1 MDAQREYPGSPN
13 SPEIVSTMAEFAR
26 LAQQILVASA
36 PDTFEIGIT
45 VLLKRLLGLCGMQ
58 HGALL
63 LATRYHAASKPSFW
77 HSLSERKTLRILARD
92 GIEEQELFALLATC
106 SSSEDIQILST
117 EPGWIIC
124 QHLLPRS
131 NSLHQHAH
139 SLTEPF
145 STPLSSTQS
154 FFVLGKIQTAD
165 TQSCQAT
172 VEHMQAVWPLLAD
185 TVGAVIASL
194 LQVEKMY
201 DLEMTTGHRD
211 LQQMELLKAEL
222 LATVSHELRSPLASI
237 QGYAATLL
245 RHERRIAREERRE
258 FLLAIRNASQRL
270 SIVIDRLLEMSQLE
284 TATFPLEH
292 VPVNLVYLIREAIAV
307 QEQHLTE
314 SDISDSVQ
322 PETHEPQIPWTFV
335 LRIEDRQGNPTNE
348 VPLLHADR
356 RLLREAL
363 DHLLEN
369 AVLYSPE
376 GGKIEVG
383 IRIREPDEMYQLS
396 LALAQSSVG
405 HHSSVVFPSSW
416 SQRQSMI
423 EIWIQ
428 DQGIGIASTHLEQIF
443 QRFYRADTSLIKEVS
458 GLGIGLTICKQIV
471 ELHDGLLWVESEI
484 SRGSTFHMLL
494 PVK

>member
-1 MDAQREYPGSPN
+1 MDVQREYPDPPN
-13 SPEIVSTMAEFAR
+13 SPEIVSTIAEFAR

-45 VLLKRLLGLCGMQ
+45 ALLKRLLSLCGMH

-63 LATRYHAASKPSFW
+63 LVTRYHAASKPSFW
-77 HSLSERKTLRILARD
+77 HALSDRKMLRILAQE
-92 GIEEQELFALLATC
+92 GIEEQDLFTLLATC
-106 SSSEDIQILST
+106 SSNEDIQILSSA
-117 EPGWIIC
+117 WVIC
-124 QHLLPRS
+124 QRLLPRPS
-131 NSLHQHAH
+131 SLHQQAHAP
-139 SLTEPF
+139 LEPLG
-145 STPLSSTQS
+145 TPVSSTQS
-154 FFVLGKIQTAD
+154 FFVLGEIQTAD
-165 TQSCQAT
+165 TQSCQTT
-172 VEHMQAVWPLLAD
+172 VERMQEVWPQIAD
-185 TVGAVIASL
+185 IVGTVIVSL

-201 DLEMTTGHRD
+201 ELEMTTGHRD

-245 RHERRIAREERRE
+245 RHERRIAREERHE

-270 SIVIDRLLEMSQLE
+270 STVIDRLLEMSQLE

-292 VPVNLVYLIREAIAV
+292 VPVNLVYLTREAIAAR
-307 QEQHLTE
+307 EQRLE
-314 SDISDSVQ
+314 ELNDSAS
-322 PETHEPQIPWTFV
+322 PEIHAPQIPWTFA
-335 LRIEDRQGNPTNE
+335 LRVEDTHGNPSNE
-348 VPLLHADR
+348 VPLLQADR

-369 AVLYSPE
+369 AVRYSPE

-383 IRIREPDEMYQLS
+383 IRMREPDEVYQLS
-396 LALAQSSVG
+396 LALAQSSAG
-405 HHSSVVFPSSW
+405 HHSSVVFPPSW

-423 EIWIQ
+423 EIWVQ

-484 SRGSTFHMLL
+484 GRGSTFHVLL
-494 PVK
+494 PVNE